1 MNIIQFQQ
9 GYNHT
14 LATYGRWCNSKL
26 IDYCQSVFEECKETM
41 SDEELAQMLD
51 DYYNCLLS
59 SGAVGLF
66 PEMEEIVQL
75 REQVYHRLADKS
87 MVRYGVQWAD
97 AWFTRAYENSAP
109 LEEYDAIFAL
119 FRILKEV
126 YGCDVNFTMTRYISR
141 IACECSQKGLH
152 KQTIRY
158 ASDALELYYEELLKD
173 IDVFVWMEI
182 MYDLIG
188 ESYLAL
194 GQSERAEENFA
205 QAQKMDAKA
214 KELEDYYSHL
224 AEEA

>member
-14 LATYGRWCNSKL
+14 LATYGSECNSRL

-41 SDEELAQMLD
+41 TDEELAQMLD

-59 SGAVGLF
+59 SDAVGLL
-66 PEMEEIVQL
+66 PEMGEVVQL

-87 MVRYGVQWAD
+87 MAQYGVQWAD

-119 FRILKEV
+119 FRVLKEV
-126 YGCDVNFTMTRYISR
+126 YGCDVDYLMTEYYSLVAYDCDI
-141 IACECSQKGLH
+141 KGLH
-152 KQTIRY
+152 KQAIRY
-158 ASDALELYYEELLKD
+158 ASEALKLQNKQAPRV
-173 IDVFVWMEI
+173 IDFFLHVASMHE
-182 MYDLIG
+182 LIG

-194 GQSERAEENFA
+194 GQSDQAEENFI
-205 QAQKMDAKA
+205 QAKKMNARAKI
-214 KELEDYYSHL
+214 LDSYYSHL